1 MKNIFLL
8 LTVLS
13 IAFGGCKKA
22 LDEEVFSDLGANN
35 FYKTAEDAE
44 SLLNATYAASHG
56 EESRTANYLLF
67 GEVSTDV
74 LIQRG
79 GSIAI
84 LFKPVEDFA
93 WNATHPRLKDLWDQH
108 YSTIYRANVVLDKVP
123 AINMNEARKK
133 ILLAEARFLRA
144 FSYSYLYKWFGPV
157 PLITTSE
164 VSINDRPERATSEA
178 MMLFFEKEFTAASAD
193 LPAKQTQFGRAT
205 SDAATGFLARQYLN
219 EKNWT
224 KAAELSKKIIDNGTY
239 GLFTSP
245 KRTDLF
251 GLANEGNKE
260 MIYVLPLL
268 PQPNLGSNYIA
279 LAAPNDYKFQFPGKV
294 NLAADIRIRTDFLKL
309 FETAD
314 ERRAAFLFEYINT
327 AGQLIKLG
335 VDNVRSY
342 KYPEDPVGINQFSG
356 NDFPLLRFADV
367 VLMRAEALN
376 ELQGPN
382 QESVN
387 LVNSIRSAARVST
400 ITLATY
406 PTKEL
411 LRNFI
416 IDERGREFHSEAL
429 RREDL
434 IRQGR
439 FIQMAKDRTKP
450 AVDYHVLYPIPQS
463 EIDKNPNLKQ
473 NAGYQ

>member
-1 MKNIFLL
+1 MKNILL
-8 LTVLS
+8 LLLLS
-13 IAFGGCKKA
+13 STIFSGCKKA

-44 SLLNATYAASHG
+44 ALLNATYAASHG
-56 EESRTANYLLF
+56 EESRTANYLLL
-67 GEVSTDV
+67 GEISTDV
-74 LIQRG
+74 LIERG

-84 LFKPVEDFA
+84 LFKPVEDFT

-108 YSTIYRANVVLDKVP
+108 YSTIYRSNVVLDKVP
-123 AINMNEARKK
+123 AISMNEARKK
-133 ILLAEARFLRA
+133 VLLAEARFLRA
-144 FSYSYLYKWFGPV
+144 FSYTFLYKWFGPV
-157 PLITTSE
+157 PLITTSD
-164 VSINDRPERATSEA
+164 VSIKDRPERATTEA
-178 MMLFFEKEFTAASAD
+178 ITAFLDKEFTAASAD

-205 SDAATGFLARQYLN
+205 SDAATGFLARFYLN

-224 KAAELSKKIIDNGTY
+224 KAAELSKKIIDNGTH
-239 GLFTSP
+239 GLFAAA

-251 GLANEGNKE
+251 ALPNEGNRE

-268 PQPNLGSNYIA
+268 PQPNLGSNYIS

-309 FETAD
+309 FEAAD
-314 ERRAAFLFEYINT
+314 ERRSAFLFEYTNT

-335 VDNVRSY
+335 VDNVRSF

-356 NDFPLLRFADV
+356 NDFPLLRFADI

-382 QESVN
+382 QESIS
-387 LVNSIRSAARVST
+387 LINSIRTAARVST
-400 ITLATY
+400 ITLTTY
-406 PTKEL
+406 PSKEL

-439 FIQMAKDRTKP
+439 FIQMGKDRGKT
-450 AVDYHVLYPIPQS
+450 AADYHVLYPIPQS

-473 NAGYQ
+473 NPGYQ